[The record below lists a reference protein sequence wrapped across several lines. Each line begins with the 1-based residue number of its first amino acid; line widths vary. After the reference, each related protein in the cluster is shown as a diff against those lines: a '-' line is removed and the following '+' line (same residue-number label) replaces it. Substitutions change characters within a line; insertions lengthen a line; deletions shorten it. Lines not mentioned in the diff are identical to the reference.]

1 MKLKHLPN
9 KESFENYSLRLRE
22 SQAKTLE
29 QYHKFANQQ
38 TGVEMSVSE
47 LLTAMVTSFM
57 EDDREFQ
64 VSLKPASAKPRPRQA
79 APTSTSS
86 TF

>member
-9 KESFENYSLRLRE
+9 KESFENYTLRLRE
-22 SQAKTLE
+22 SQSKTLE
-29 QYHKFANQQ
+29 QYHKFVCKQS
-38 TGVEMSVSE
+38 GVEMSVPE

-64 VSLKPASAKPRPRQA
+64 LSLKPASAKPRANPATDSVSQ
-79 APTSTSS
+79 SY
-86 TF
+86 

>member
-22 SQAKTLE
+22 SQSKVLE
-29 QYHKFANQQ
+29 QYHKFVVQQ
-38 TGVEMSVSE
+38 SGVEMSVPE

-57 EDDREFQ
+57 EEDREFQ
-64 VSLKPASAKPRPRQA
+64 MSLKSASAKPRSRQA
-79 APTSTSS
+79 APISTSS

>member
-9 KESFENYSLRLRE
+9 KESFENYSFRLRE

-29 QYHKFANQQ
+29 QYHKFAYEQ
-38 TGVEMSVSE
+38 TGVEMSVPE

-64 VSLKPASAKPRPRQA
+64 AFLKPARSKTKPA
-79 APTSTSS
+79 VTGTSY
-86 TF
+86 